1 MLRCVILAA
10 GRGSRLGTAS
20 ASKPLSQVQ
29 GRALIDWVILSARH
43 AGVREFVVVTG
54 FARSALERHLRTLA
68 ARLQVRIDCA
78 FNPEWRRGNGTSAS
92 CARALAG
99 DPFLLLMAD
108 HVFDPDIL
116 TRLADEC
123 PAPGELVLAADFGT
137 RRHPTVDL
145 EDVTRVLVEDGRI
158 ARIGKGL
165 EDYNAFDT
173 GIFISTSAL
182 FDALAESQGAGDASL
197 TGGVR
202 VLAALGAARVMDI
215 GRRSWV
221 DVDDE
226 PSRALA
232 ERMLATAAAIDGEDS
247 GEAVWPVEMVR

>member
-10 GRGSRLGTAS
+10 GRGSRLGAG
-20 ASKPLSQVQ
+20 AGSKPLSRLH
-29 GRALIDWVILSARH
+29 GRALIDWVILSARQ

-54 FARSALERHLRTLA
+54 FARDALERHLGVLA
-68 ARLQVRIDCA
+68 GRLQVRIDCA

-108 HVFDPDIL
+108 HVFDPGIL
-116 TRLADEC
+116 TGLMGER
-123 PAPGELVLAADFGT
+123 PAPGELVLAADFGI
-137 RRHPTVDL
+137 RHHPTADL
-145 EDVTRVLVEDGRI
+145 EDVTRVFAENGRI
-158 ARIGKGL
+158 VRIGKGL
-165 EDYNAFDT
+165 EVYTAFDT
-173 GIFISTSAL
+173 GIFLCTSAL

-202 VLAALGAARVMDI
+202 ALAARGAARVMDI
-215 GRRSWV
+215 GSRSWV

-226 PSRALA
+226 PALA
-232 ERMLATAAAIDGEDS
+232 LADRMLATAAAVGDG
-247 GEAVWPVEMVR
+247 GEAVRPNEMVR